1 MAGSELLQDLRQ
13 IPNIIGALGLAVAES
28 QKHFDEE
35 YLRGM
40 ERLVALA
47 RTHDTGDDVIRF
59 LLQAAAPSRYQFTE
73 TSLTVKLDLAQ
84 SKSSA
89 LQGGLGFGFAGAVVS
104 GAYAANSSQDFR
116 AGAEVRVTLHAVL
129 PGDNQAAFQALL
141 ERVRQSSS
149 RVGELPALRPA
160 DQRVHEALA
169 AAIKALT

>member
-35 YLRGM
+35 YLRGI

-47 RTHDTGDDVIRF
+47 RTHDTGDEVIRF

-73 TSLTVKLDLAQ
+73 TSLAVKLDLAQ
-84 SKSSA
+84 SKDSA

-104 GAYAANSSQDFR
+104 GAYASSSSQDFR
-116 AGAEVRVTLHAVL
+116 AGAEIRVTLHAVL

-149 RVGELPALRPA
+149 KTVELPVLRPA
-160 DQRVHEALA
+160 DERVHEALA

>member
-84 SKSSA
+84 SKNSA

-149 RVGELPALRPA
+149 RVVELPAPRPA

>member
-84 SKSSA
+84 SKNSA

-149 RVGELPALRPA
+149 RVVELPVPRPA

>member
-35 YLRGM
+35 YLRGI

-47 RTHDTGDDVIRF
+47 RTHDTGDEVIRF

-73 TSLTVKLDLAQ
+73 TSLAVKLDLAQ
-84 SKSSA
+84 SRDSA
-89 LQGGLGFGFAGAVVS
+89 SQGGLGFGFAGAVIS
-104 GAYAANSSQDFR
+104 GAYAANSAQDYR

-129 PGDNQAAFQALL
+129 PGDNQAAFVALL
-141 ERVRQSSS
+141 DRVKQSTSPP
-149 RVGELPALRPA
+149 VTLPTLRPA
-160 DQRVHEALA
+160 DEKVHQALA
-169 AAIKALT
+169 AAVKALK